1 MRRIAVSF
9 TALAALLA
17 VAACS
22 DQAQQTGGATGSGS
36 TMNNNGAIARPS
48 AGGVMT
54 EAERLAQMQRE
65 FQTSVGDRVYYGTD
79 SFSLSAD
86 AKAVLDRQ
94 AAFLRQY
101 PQVMLRIEGHADERG
116 TREYNLAL
124 GDRRAQAAKEFL
136 LSQGVSSGRLTTST
150 LGKERPEA
158 IGSNEQAWAQNRRAV
173 SIIAQQ
179 YSHTRKR
186 GPVPSW
192 FRAFLSV
199 PGSKAGGLLRPVLH
213 PFPHQH
219 ADQHGQ
225 RKP

>member
-173 SIIAQQ
+173 SVIQQ
-179 YSHTRKR
+179 
-186 GPVPSW
+186 
-192 FRAFLSV
+192 
-199 PGSKAGGLLRPVLH
+199 
-213 PFPHQH
+213 
-219 ADQHGQ
+219 
-225 RKP
+225 